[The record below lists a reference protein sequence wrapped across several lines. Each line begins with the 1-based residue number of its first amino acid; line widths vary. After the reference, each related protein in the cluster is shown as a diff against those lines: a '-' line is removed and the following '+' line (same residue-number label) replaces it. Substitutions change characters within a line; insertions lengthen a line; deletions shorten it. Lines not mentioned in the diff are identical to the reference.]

1 MKLLAELG
9 RECHENFYTEMNFTK
24 QYILQAIALASNNL
38 RLSSDRIE
46 TVALLKDY
54 LHNCEDLENEIAFM
68 KTKTELSKFAIKL
81 SEAYKHIDSANID
94 FLRITDI
101 FKEHS
106 SNLIVEL
113 SNVLDQVNVEELK
126 KVLTPTD
133 SVDDELAINLGHT
146 ESTKNLPEDLY
157 EKKLEEDVDKPKDI
171 KERDSLKEEFI
182 LDEVKDESKFDFSDF
197 EEKILKPVAKLE
209 KMLNRL
215 ISNEVSDREMLK
227 YIAIMKKNAELS
239 NEIGFNILA
248 EMHKIF
254 YIALEK
260 INEGKIEIDRKLIE
274 SMRACLIVIVAI
286 VRSKDVDITMYI
298 NRAEKLEKYLESY

>member
-1 MKLLAELG
+1 MKSLAVLEK
-9 RECHENFYTEMNFTK
+9 EFHEHIKVKMKFSK

-54 LHNCEDLENEIAFM
+54 LHNCEDIEKEVAFM

-81 SEAYKHIDSANID
+81 SEAYKFIDGANID
-94 FLRITDI
+94 FLKLTDI

-106 SNLIVEL
+106 NNLIVEL

-126 KVLTPTD
+126 SILNQD
-133 SVDDELAINLGHT
+133 ENSEELAIDLGHT
-146 ESTKNLPEDLY
+146 ESTKNLPDDHY
-157 EKKLEEDVDKPKDI
+157 EKYIEEDDDKPKDI
-171 KERDSLKEEFI
+171 KERDNLKEEFI
-182 LDEVKDESKFDFSDF
+182 LEEVEDESKFDFSDF
-197 EEKILKPVAKLE
+197 EEKILKPVSKLE
-209 KMLNRL
+209 KMLNGL
-215 ISNEVSDREMLK
+215 ATNKYSDKEILK
-227 YIAIMKKNAELS
+227 YITLMKNNAKLS

-248 EMHKIF
+248 EMHTIF
-254 YIALEK
+254 YTALEK
-260 INEGKIEIDRKLIE
+260 INDKKIKIDRKLIE

-298 NRAEKLEKYLESY
+298 NRAEKLEKYLKSY